1 MTAPPVGDHDE
12 ISTGYQQWAPFYD
25 ADTADRP
32 FNRYGRLFHDLARR
46 YANIPCPVG
55 VRLLDLG
62 CGSGISSLG
71 FAALGYAVLGCDL
84 SSAMLDHARA
94 KPHADQVRFEEA
106 DLRHLPDWGEF
117 DVICAVTNPMDHLLT
132 DEDFASALRG
142 IVRSLAPDG
151 VFLFDQLSERA
162 HHRSVRHPAVRESD
176 GQFLICRTWQHT
188 LPTEP
193 EPVFTRRMD
202 RFVRH
207 APGQWHRIA
216 HQNTFRARSETS
228 VRRLLTRAQ
237 LDCVAVH
244 PVSRLRQG
252 GQHERPDERVLFVA
266 RHQSRQVRH
275 S

>member
-1 MTAPPVGDHDE
+1 MSPHPIRPIGLRRGSDGADGGRAVFR
-12 ISTGYQQWAPFYD
+12 S
-25 ADTADRP
+25 ADTAT
-32 FNRYGRLFHDLARR
+32 A
-46 YANIPCPVG
+46 AK
-55 VRLLDLG
+55 
-62 CGSGISSLG
+62 GSGDDRTTCRRSRRDLHR
-71 FAALGYAVLGCDL
+71 LPAVGAVGCDL
-84 SSAMLDHARA
+84 PPAMLDHARA

-132 DEDFASALRG
+132 DEDFASALHG

-176 GQFLICRTWQHT
+176 GQFLTCRTWQHT

-207 APGQWHRIA
+207 SPGQWHRIA

-228 VRRLLTRAQ
+228 VRRLLTRAH

-252 GQHERPDERVLFVA
+252 GQRDRSDEGVLFVA
-266 RHQSRQVRH
+266 RHQPRQGRH